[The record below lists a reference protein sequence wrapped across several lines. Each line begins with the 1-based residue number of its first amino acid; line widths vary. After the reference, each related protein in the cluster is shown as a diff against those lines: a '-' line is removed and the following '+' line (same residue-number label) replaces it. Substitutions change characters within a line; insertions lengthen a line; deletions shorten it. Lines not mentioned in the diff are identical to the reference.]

1 MFIQHAR
8 ILMSFR
14 KYDEKIYILLLPKD
28 TAEDAKFLKLW
39 KERLH
44 LKIGEYILSLIKCL
58 KILNF
63 SDIFHSLM
71 KIDSINAFLMWS
83 AVSYFFF
90 LFISRYCQ
98 NKTRIFQ
105 CLGCCRRFSHLKK
118 FGQNLTGGPCCR
130 LYILTKVQFW

>member
-39 KERLH
+39 MERLH

-90 LFISRYCQ
+90 FLFHGIVKIKRV
-98 NKTRIFQ
+98 
-105 CLGCCRRFSHLKK
+105 FSSVLAAAAD
-118 FGQNLTGGPCCR
+118 FL
-130 LYILTKVQFW
+130 I